1 MSGVYNKAHLSHKSP
16 FPRQI
21 PDASNTTCQYYPEV
35 DMRVELHA
43 VCIQADT

>member
-1 MSGVYNKAHLSHKSP
+1 MSDGYNKAYLSRKPP

-21 PDASNTTCQYYPEV
+21 PDAANTCQYYSEV